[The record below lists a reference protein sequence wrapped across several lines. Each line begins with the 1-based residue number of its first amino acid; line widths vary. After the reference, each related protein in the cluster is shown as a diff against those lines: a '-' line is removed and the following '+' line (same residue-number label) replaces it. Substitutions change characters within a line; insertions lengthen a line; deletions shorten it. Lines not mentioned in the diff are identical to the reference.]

1 MHNYCLFILCLYLFS
16 CSPQDKS
23 SAKIDWSSIPITIP
37 DQIFQADHVESLY
50 FQFLAPQSLSSSEG
64 NIILNDWDDPFIVNL
79 NRNGDLIEVI
89 GRKGSG
95 PGEIQ
100 RAGSMDFDEKGNLF
114 FFDVVRSRIIKLSNE
129 FDLVQEFEPPILD
142 QMQRVT
148 EVYATSADSL
158 VLLKITS
165 GLFLRVQDEK
175 PKTIFAL
182 WNLETGSFEQKVEY
196 PAKAYARLFVNG
208 SIRGATQVPFSG
220 DLLYDTSPDKQSLF
234 VYWSEDNHI
243 TELDV
248 MTFDT
253 LRTIGIR
260 LPKENVSSAEIDSL
274 KDLYRPEQ
282 WSTLRKVLPTEKAY
296 AEDMIIDQKDRFWMK
311 LNIMGN
317 HQEWL
322 VLNRDGKPE
331 KIIQLPKEGSIS
343 HVSEYH
349 IGFRND
355 ETNFTLF
362 EAVE

>member
-1 MHNYCLFILCLYLFS
+1 MWNFFLFTLCLYLFS
-16 CSPQDKS
+16 CSPHERD
-23 SAKIDWSSIPITIP
+23 SAQIDLSSIPLSVP
-37 DQIFQADHVESLY
+37 EQIFQADHVDSVY
-50 FQFLAPQSLSSSEG
+50 FQYLAPRSLSDSEG
-64 NIILNDWDDPFIVNL
+64 NIVLNDWDSPFVLKL

-100 RAGSMDFDEKGNLF
+100 RAGSTAFDKERNLF
-114 FFDVVRSRIIKLSNE
+114 IFDVVRSRIIKLSNE

-142 QMQRVT
+142 NMQRVT

-158 VLLKITS
+158 LLLKITS
-165 GLFLRVQDEK
+165 GLFLRAQNEK

-182 WNLETGSFEQKVEY
+182 WNLETGSFEQKAEY
-196 PAKAYARLFVNG
+196 PAKAYARLFVDGNM
-208 SIRGATQVPFSG
+208 RGATQVPFSG

-248 MTFDT
+248 ITFDT
-253 LRTIGIR
+253 LRTIDIQ
-260 LPKENVSSAEIDSL
+260 LPKESVSSSEIDSL
-274 KDLYRPEQ
+274 KELYRPEQ
-282 WSTLRKVLPTEKAY
+282 WRTLRKILPAEKAL
-296 AEDMIIDQKDRFWMK
+296 AEDMIIDQKGRFWMK
-311 LNIMGN
+311 LNNIGN

-322 VLNRDGKPE
+322 VLNRDGTPE
-331 KIIQLPKEGSIS
+331 KIVQLPKEGSIS

-349 IGFRND
+349 IGFRNN

-362 EAVE
+362 EAVK